1 MSTLLAVTTLVLAAA
16 PGDVPRAGAESVE
29 HPLLAVGAATT
40 SGDTTVQAVAET
52 RPGPTPRTV
61 RVVSEVLVAGAAG
74 TLTGALGG
82 YLGCISSLSA
92 KDSCSEG
99 TVAAGFLSGF
109 GLAVAVMVPLT
120 GSYFEANGSP
130 WVSWF
135 GEALGAGAAIGIG
148 QGSTSRMMWVGAPLM
163 LAGAVLGYE
172 LSAKPSPGPHPRP
185 SSGERI
191 SVVPSFGPDGR
202 TGVVVAGRFRSTPTC
217 GAAS

>member
-1 MSTLLAVTTLVLAAA
+1 MPTLLALTTLLLTAA
-16 PGDVPRAGAESVE
+16 PGDVPRAGTETVD
-29 HPLLAVGAATT
+29 HPLLAVDTVTGT
-40 SGDTTVQAVAET
+40 DTTVQKVAET

-82 YLGCISSLSA
+82 YLGCIGSLSS

-99 TVAAGFLSGF
+99 TVAAGLLSGF
-109 GLAVAVMVPLT
+109 GLAVAVAVPLT
-120 GSYFEANGSP
+120 GSYFDAGGSP

-148 QGSTSRMMWVGAPLM
+148 QGSTSRMMWVGPPLM

-172 LSAKPSPGPHPRP
+172 LSAKPSPAPQLRHT
-185 SSGERI
+185 SVERI

-202 TGVVVAGRFRSTPTC
+202 TGLVVAGRF
-217 GAAS
+217 

>member
-1 MSTLLAVTTLVLAAA
+1 MSTLLALTTLVLAAA
-16 PGDVPRAGAESVE
+16 PGDVPRAGAETVE
-29 HPLLAVGAATT
+29 HPLLAVDTAT
-40 SGDTTVQAVAET
+40 SPDTTVKAVAET

-82 YLGCISSLSA
+82 YLGCIGSLSTQN
-92 KDSCSEG
+92 SCSEG
-99 TVAAGFLSGF
+99 TVAAGLLSGF
-109 GLAVAVMVPLT
+109 GLAVAVAVPLT
-120 GSYFEANGSP
+120 GSYFDAGGSP

-148 QGSTSRMMWVGAPLM
+148 QGSTSRMMWVGPPLM

-172 LSAKPSPGPHPRP
+172 LSAKPSPAPRPQP

-202 TGVVVAGRFRSTPTC
+202 TGLVVAGRF
-217 GAAS
+217 